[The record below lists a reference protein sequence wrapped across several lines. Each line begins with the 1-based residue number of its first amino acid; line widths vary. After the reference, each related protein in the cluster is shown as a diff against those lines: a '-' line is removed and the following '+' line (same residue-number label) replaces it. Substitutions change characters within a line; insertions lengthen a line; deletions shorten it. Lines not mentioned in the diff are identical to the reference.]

1 MHFASPYAFLLLP
14 LILGLWWVNVRRGQA
29 RHAAVGWSDIALV
42 RIPGAIRPAWE
53 DHLPLALTALGLVCL
68 VIALARP
75 QFGLATQKIT
85 SNGIDMM
92 MCLDTSGSMNAQDLQ
107 PTRVAA
113 ARRVSQQFVSERPDD
128 RIGLVVFSAVAFTQC
143 PLTTDHQALQT
154 LLDGVKIGMTRT
166 DGTAIGSAIATC
178 INRLKDVP
186 GKSKVIIL
194 LTDGSNNSG
203 EIDPITAAKMAAKY
217 GIKIYTIGMGTKGLA
232 PISVP
237 DPTFG
242 GERTV
247 MVRGDLDEGTLQ
259 KIADLT
265 GGKFFR
271 ATDTEA
277 LAGVYSEINR
287 LEKREAPK
295 TEIVDYRELYPWF
308 LVPAL
313 ALLGLNALLERTL
326 LQEVP

>member
-1 MHFASPYAFLLLP
+1 MRFETPLALLLLP
-14 LILGLWWVNVRRGQA
+14 IIALLWWASIRRGRPRQA
-29 RHAAVGWSDIALV
+29 AIGYSDIALV
-42 RIPGAIRPAWE
+42 RFPGAIRPAWE
-53 DHLPLALTALGLVCL
+53 DRIPVALTALAMTLL

-75 QFGLATQKIT
+75 QHGLTTQQVS

-92 MCLDTSGSMNAQDLQ
+92 LCLDTSGSMNAQDLV

-113 ARRVSQQFVSERPDD
+113 ARKVSQQFVRERTDD
-128 RIGLVVFSAVAFTQC
+128 RLGLVVFSAVAFTQC
-143 PLTTDHQALQT
+143 PLTTDHGALLT
-154 LLDGVKIGMTRT
+154 LLDSVKIGMTRT

-186 GKSKVIIL
+186 GKSKVIVL
-194 LTDGSNNSG
+194 LTDGSNNAG
-203 EIDPITAAKMAAKY
+203 EIDPLTAAKMAAKY
-217 GIKIYTIGMGTKGLA
+217 GIKIYTIGMGTTGLA
-232 PISVP
+232 PMTVN
-237 DPTFG
+237 DPVL

-265 GGKFFR
+265 GGRFFR

-277 LAGVYSEINR
+277 LAGVYGEINR

-295 TEIVDYRELYPWF
+295 AAVVDYRELYPWF
-308 LVPAL
+308 LLPAL
-313 ALLGLNALLERTL
+313 ALLGLNALLERSV